1 MNVPARI
8 ASAWKSAQLLIA
20 FHRNPNGDKRTEP
33 RLWSPKNNVAGVT
46 DDPQT
51 KEAFIDVRGQ
61 GDAGDVQIKLHTDKI
76 ILRRDE
82 ESLGWT
88 GIQAD
93 HLGVSVL
100 VGDVWV
106 TVNGDGSITRRTT
119 GNDEDTSWIE
129 ADGAFIR
136 INPETHISVSGDGSN
151 MSRRTNER
159 VDAVTADGIM
169 STPAKRA
176 LNSG

>member
-8 ASAWKSAQLLIA
+8 VSAWKSAQLLIA
-20 FHRNPNGDKRTEP
+20 FHKSQNGGKRAEP

-46 DDPQT
+46 DDPKA

-61 GDAGDVQIKLHTDKI
+61 GDAGDVQIKLHPDKI
-76 ILRRDE
+76 ILRRDKE
-82 ESLGWT
+82 ALGWT

-93 HLGVSVL
+93 HHGVSVL

-106 TVNGDGSITRRTT
+106 TVNVDGSITRRVD

-136 INPETHISVSGDGSN
+136 IAPDMHLEVTGDGSR
-151 MSRRTNER
+151 MSRRTDHR
-159 VDAVTADGIM
+159 IDAISANGVLSDAARRPLKND
-169 STPAKRA
+169 
-176 LNSG
+176 